1 MYQQVA
7 CGLNLV
13 LSTRLCKANV
23 RALEGFGSFPKLPNF
38 QKLLAMT

>member
-13 LSTRLCKANV
+13 LDTRLCKVNA
-23 RALEGFGSFPKLPNF
+23 RALEGLGSFPKF